1 VSVEEAMVH
10 SDSPS
15 NLHWLLS
22 NRPKNTG
29 PEGDSPSSPGS
40 QQSPGDISSIK
51 LNLDALG

>member
-1 VSVEEAMVH
+1 MIY

-22 NRPKNTG
+22 NKPRSTG
-29 PEGDSPSSPGS
+29 EAEAQQADSTTKRTD
-40 QQSPGDISSIK
+40 DISSIK

>member
-1 VSVEEAMVH
+1 VAVEEAMVH

-22 NRPKNTG
+22 NKPRTTG
-29 PEGDSPSSPGS
+29 EAEAQQAGS
-40 QQSPGDISSIK
+40 TTKQPDDISSIK